1 MQIVKM
7 FLELLIAFVV
17 LDLLEMEQIV
27 LVSLQPK
34 ADKSYFTVNK
44 NMEDMIVSFLKIFY
58 KIVFLKIYYGYQR
71 MQ

>member
-34 ADKSYFTVNK
+34 ADKSYFIVNK
-44 NMEDMIVSFLKIFY
+44 NIEDMIVSFLRMFY
-58 KIVFLKIYYGYQR
+58 KIVFF
-71 MQ
+71 

>member
-1 MQIVKM
+1 MEHHVISTQIVKM

-34 ADKSYFTVNK
+34 ENKSYFIVNK
-44 NMEDMIVSFLKIFY
+44 NMEARHDSISLK
-58 KIVFLKIYYGYQR
+58 VYYIKLTF
-71 MQ
+71 

>member
-34 ADKSYFTVNK
+34 ADKSYFIVNK
-44 NMEDMIVSFLKIFY
+44 NIEDMTVSFLRMFY
-58 KIVFLKIYYGYQR
+58 KIVFF
-71 MQ
+71 

>member
-1 MQIVKM
+1 MQIVKI

-34 ADKSYFTVNK
+34 ADKSYFIVNK
-44 NMEDMIVSFLKIFY
+44 NIEDMTVSFLRMFY
-58 KIVFLKIYYGYQR
+58 KIVFF
-71 MQ
+71 